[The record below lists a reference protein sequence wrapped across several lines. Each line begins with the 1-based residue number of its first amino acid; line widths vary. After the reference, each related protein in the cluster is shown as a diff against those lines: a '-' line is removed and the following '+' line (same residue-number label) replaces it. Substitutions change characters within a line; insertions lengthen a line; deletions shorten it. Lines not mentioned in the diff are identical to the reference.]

1 MKLIPCPN
9 NGVCGSRAHNPKS
22 ARYRECLATARFS
35 SGGGK
40 LVGGMIAPK
49 TPGLNTGIP
58 LSDIHSS
65 SKRLKV
71 RGFDTGTIEV
81 WRDSEDNNIRARFFV
96 NTDFSKPLEA
106 AGFVS
111 DADNHD
117 EVLDVIENAD
127 ETGLLRSV
135 ADFYGMERCDL
146 PYGIDDNY
154 FVATRIIGEDE
165 AVVTNDVIGIV
176 AELSN
181 KANSERLPGDF
192 AAFIR
197 ERENSIGEE

>member
-22 ARYRECLATARFS
+22 ARYRECLAVARFS
-35 SGGGK
+35 GRGK

-71 RGFDTGTIEV
+71 RGVNTGTIEV
-81 WRDSEDNNIRARFFV
+81 WRDSGDHNIRARFFV

-111 DADNHD
+111 DAGNDD
-117 EVLDVIENAD
+117 EVLDVLENAA
-127 ETGLLRSV
+127 ETGLWRDV
-135 ADFYGMERCDL
+135 EDFYGMERCDL
-146 PYGIDDNY
+146 PYGLDDNY
-154 FVATRIIGEDE
+154 FVATRIIREDE
-165 AVVTNDVIGIV
+165 ADVTDDIIGIV
-176 AELSN
+176 AEVST
-181 KANSERLPGDF
+181 KANSGRLPEDF

-197 ERENSIGEE
+197 ERVSQTNE